1 MVLSDIEVWT
11 LINNGINKYQQDYGV
26 DLVEVMSPYG
36 YNSTD
41 EIAREFFIIAHG
53 ESGFDPMAVGD
64 EDDPFGRSV
73 GLWQSNL
80 QHYDQP
86 GTTNALGY
94 TQDQVNF
101 DPLKQIETAIQDAV
115 TRTTYTGLP
124 DFKGQPFAH
133 PFLPWSV
140 YRDRNDETAHLYSAG
155 MNLYDLFSSN
165 QPSNTL
171 PNPSVAQP
179 STQPATQSEMGLTP
193 EGLARYQAAVAAYE
207 NQDFAGIQ
215 AKADSWNTYADTIAN
230 AVNSN
235 AFYLDAFGDDTE
247 ASARNQAMQE
257 LSHLVDA
264 PNIEDFYEEI
274 NIQPTQ
280 AYQAAPQ
287 FQVAPEV
294 TQAELDQDR
303 FNSTALIG
311 RNIMQGLPT
320 GEAQMNVSPEVYQNL
335 MELGPSAGLDPAL
348 LFGGPEGGQ
357 LATPTMD
364 TIAKSTPME
373 RENWNAAASMFELPD
388 FTDLAGA
395 TKRRWSG
402 RKETGS
408 GLMNTAPRPARPS
421 IGNLGGALGSVRRGA
436 LGTPNRTPTNYR
448 SPNSPSRNKAA
459 AIRSGRAGQI
469 RSSR

>member
-1 MVLSDIEVWT
+1 
-11 LINNGINKYQQDYGV
+11 
-26 DLVEVMSPYG
+26 
-36 YNSTD
+36 
-41 EIAREFFIIAHG
+41 
-53 ESGFDPMAVGD
+53 
-64 EDDPFGRSV
+64 
-73 GLWQSNL
+73 
-80 QHYDQP
+80 
-86 GTTNALGY
+86 
-94 TQDQVNF
+94 
-101 DPLKQIETAIQDAV
+101 
-115 TRTTYTGLP
+115 
-124 DFKGQPFAH
+124 
-133 PFLPWSV
+133 
-140 YRDRNDETAHLYSAG
+140 

-448 SPNSPSRNKAA
+448 SPNSPSRNKTA

-469 RSSR
+469 RSPR

>member
-1 MVLSDIEVWT
+1 MAQLSSLEVWT
-11 LINNGINKYQQDYGV
+11 LINNGLAKYQQDNDV
-26 DLVEVMSPYG
+26 DLVQIMAPYG
-36 YNSTD
+36 FHSLED
-41 EIAREFFIIAHG
+41 IAQEFFVIAHG
-53 ESGFDPMAVGD
+53 ESSFDPSAVGD
-64 EDDPFGRSV
+64 TNDPFGMSV

-80 QHYDQP
+80 QHYGNP
-86 GTTNALGY
+86 GETNKLGY
-94 TQDQVNF
+94 TQGEVLA
-101 DPLKQIETAIQDAV
+101 DPIKQIETAINDAV
-115 TRTTYTGLP
+115 TRTTFTGQP
-124 DFKGQPFAH
+124 DIAGQPFSD
-133 PFLPWSV
+133 PFIAWSV
-140 YRDRNDETAHLYSAG
+140 YKDRFDGGGGTSLYNTG
-155 MNLYDLFSSN
+155 VDLYDLFSSN
-165 QPSNTL
+165 NAGNTL
-171 PNPSVAQP
+171 PDPAVSNP
-179 STQPATQSEMGLTP
+179 STQPTGSGTMMGLT
-193 EGLARYQAAVAAYE
+193 EAGLGRYTADLAAYNEQDLDAIEEQAGYWDTYAVTLE
-207 NQDFAGIQ
+207 NLPEWVDTGDTPEDAR
-215 AKADSWNTYADTIAN
+215 AKAAEIRSGLLT
-230 AVNSN
+230 
-235 AFYLDAFGDDTE
+235 
-247 ASARNQAMQE
+247 R
-257 LSHLVDA
+257 
-264 PNIEDFYEEI
+264 PNVEDYYEVI
-274 NIQPTQ
+274 STTHDYTQP
-280 AYQAAPQ
+280 APQ
-287 FQVAPEV
+287 FQVQPTV

-303 FNSTALIG
+303 WKSTALLG

-364 TIAKSTPME
+364 TIAKATPME
-373 RENWNAAASMFELPD
+373 RENWNATASMFELPD

-421 IGNLGGALGSVRRGA
+421 IGGLGGALGSVRRGA